1 MAGVAAGVLGAEAGE
16 VQEAGGRA
24 PPPLRVQ
31 AQPRP
36 RHRGQRGAVPGPE
49 HVPGRR
55 GGVGQSAGVTLVII
69 FIECVICQNNKIN
82 FILFLYIFVTKK
94 SLKN

>member
-1 MAGVAAGVLGAEAGE
+1 MAGVAAGVLGAEAGQ
-16 VQEAGGRA
+16 VQEAGGGAR
-24 PPPLRVQ
+24 PPLGVQ

-55 GGVGQSAGVTLVII
+55 GRVGQSASVM
-69 FIECVICQNNKIN
+69 
-82 FILFLYIFVTKK
+82 
-94 SLKN
+94 

>member
-16 VQEAGGRA
+16 VQEAGGGAR
-24 PPPLRVQ
+24 PPLRVQ

-36 RHRGQRGAVPGPE
+36 RHGGQCGAVPGPE

-69 FIECVICQNNKIN
+69 FIECVTCHNNKIL
-82 FILFLYIFVTKK
+82 ILFYSLTFLYLI
-94 SLKN
+94 SH

>member
-36 RHRGQRGAVPGPE
+36 RHGGQCGAVPGPE

-69 FIECVICQNNKIN
+69 FIECVTCHNNKIL
-82 FILFLYIFVTKK
+82 ILFYSLTFLYLI
-94 SLKN
+94 SH

>member
-69 FIECVICQNNKIN
+69 FIKCVTFHYNKIL
-82 FILFLYIFVTKK
+82 ILFYSLTFLYLI
-94 SLKN
+94 SY

>member
-55 GGVGQSAGVTLVII
+55 GGVGQSARVTLVIF
-69 FIECVICQNNKIN
+69 FIDCATCQNNNIY
-82 FILFLYIFVTKK
+82 FILLI
-94 SLKN
+94 N